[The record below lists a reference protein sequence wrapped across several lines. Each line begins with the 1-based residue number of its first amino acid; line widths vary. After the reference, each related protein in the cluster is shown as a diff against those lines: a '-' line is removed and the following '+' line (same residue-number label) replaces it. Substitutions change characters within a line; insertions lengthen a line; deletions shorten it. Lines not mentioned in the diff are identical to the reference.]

1 MITIK
6 ELKKGDIIQIN
17 NRFRKVISIINE
29 DLVALSADWY
39 KHNSKENIEQWSQS
53 FNNLYTQYDLKDYIL
68 VKQEWSW
75 KDLKVGDEYCHI
87 NSMGD
92 IYNTIWSNYEI
103 DLFRAK
109 SGNIY
114 QTEKEAEEAY
124 KLIMSKE

>member
-1 MITIK
+1 
-6 ELKKGDIIQIN
+6 
-17 NRFRKVISIINE
+17 
-29 DLVALSADWY
+29 
-39 KHNSKENIEQWSQS
+39 
-53 FNNLYTQYDLKDYIL
+53 
-68 VKQEWSW
+68 
-75 KDLKVGDEYCHI
+75 
-87 NSMGD
+87 MGD